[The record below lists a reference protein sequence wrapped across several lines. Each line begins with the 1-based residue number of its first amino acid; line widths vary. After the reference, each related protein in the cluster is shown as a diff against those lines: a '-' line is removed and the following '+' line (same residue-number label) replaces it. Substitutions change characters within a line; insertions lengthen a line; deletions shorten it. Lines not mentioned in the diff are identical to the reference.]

1 MAADGPT
8 MSEQAKPI
16 IFTHHAR
23 SRCAQRGTTEADVAA
38 AIRTGNREPAQRG
51 LWLYRLNLEYQREWD
66 GIRYAVQQVAPVVD
80 EEERRLVVVTV
91 YTYYF

>member
-1 MAADGPT
+1 

-16 IFTHHAR
+16 TFTHHAR
-23 SRCAQRGTTEADVAA
+23 GRCAQRGTTEADATA

-66 GIRYAVQQVAPVVD
+66 GVRYAVQQVAPVVD
-80 EEERRLVVVTV
+80 EEEHRIVVVTV
-91 YTYYF
+91 YAYYF

>member
-1 MAADGPT
+1 

-16 IFTHHAR
+16 VFTRHAR
-23 SRCAQRGTTEADVAA
+23 DRCAQRGTTETDVTA
-38 AIRTGNREPAQRG
+38 AIRTGKREPAQRG

-66 GIRYAVQQVAPVVD
+66 GVRYAVQQVAPVVD
-80 EEERRLVVVTV
+80 EEADRFVVVTV